1 MSNRKLRRAQRVSRQ
16 QPVRFGPVNDGSI
29 LCRGQGC
36 MAEAV
41 TAVILPAGMLGPRSP
56 ETMIAHC
63 ADHQDDAMAAVAEM
77 IGFAP

>member
-41 TAVILPAGMLGPRSP
+41 TAVILPAGMLGPGSP

-63 ADHQDDAMAAVAEM
+63 ADHQDDAMADVERM
-77 IGFAP
+77 LGIT

>member
-1 MSNRKLRRAQRVSRQ
+1 MSNRKLRRARRVSRQ

-41 TAVILPAGMLGPRSP
+41 TAVILPAGMLGTGSP

-63 ADHQDDAMAAVAEM
+63 AAHQDDAMAAVQQM
-77 IGFAP
+77 LGIT

>member
-1 MSNRKLRRAQRVSRQ
+1 MSNSRKLRRAQRVSRQ

-41 TAVILPAGMLGPRSP
+41 TAVILPAGMLGPDSP

-63 ADHQDDAMAAVAEM
+63 ADHQDDAMAAVAQM
-77 IGFAP
+77 LGIT